1 MTACPTLEAR
11 GLTRRYGAH
20 RAVSGVNLR
29 VPAGGIHGLLGPNG
43 AGKTTLIGMLL
54 GLVRPDAGSVHV
66 AGRPVTPFRDG
77 LPPQVAG
84 VLDGPRFRPHLSG
97 RENLALLRAYDGSPV
112 ARRRGRSDPQVER
125 LLDEVGLVDRADEP
139 VRAYS
144 LGMRQRLGL
153 AGALLRGPRAL
164 VLDEPANGLDPA
176 GAAQVSAL
184 LRRLQADGV
193 AVLLS
198 SHDLDQ
204 VQDLCD
210 EITVLR
216 RGTVAYQGTVA
227 ELGRSAPVPTVVL
240 GTSDDDA
247 ALTLGDR
254 LPRVEVRR
262 GTHAHHGSLVVRAAQ
277 GDLDRYMLELGR
289 GGVAVRRLSVQ
300 CTSLHAAFRALTD
313 GDDPLEPSVVAS

>member
-112 ARRRGRSDPQVER
+112 ARRRGRTDPQVER
-125 LLDEVGLVDRADEP
+125 LLDEVGLADRAGEP

-210 EITVLR
+210 ESRCCGEARCPTRARSTSWAERTGPHGHPGHQR
-216 RGTVAYQGTVA
+216 RRCGPGARWPA
-227 ELGRSAPVPTVVL
+227 AAGRGAPGHPR
-240 GTSDDDA
+240 SP
-247 ALTLGDR
+247 R
-254 LPRVEVRR
+254 LAGGAGR
-262 GTHAHHGSLVVRAAQ
+262 Q